1 MRNLLLLLL
10 FFCSSCFVVAQESS
24 GVFRYGKL
32 KNGLTYYIR
41 HTEVQ
46 SGYADYYLVQ
56 NVGSLLEDDN
66 QNGLAHVLEH
76 MAFHS
81 TQSFPDG
88 VPAFLQRHGVETFN
102 AVTKYDETIYHIDH
116 VPTASRVLVDSCV
129 LVLRMC
135 PVRIPVG
142 RLRYAVR
149 TRADF
154 GRPFRPAGCGRSG
167 RFWRD
172 RTGVFGAVRWRCA
185 PVPVG
190 ATAVYTVHPRTVCPL
205 SAACRR
211 GSATPRRRIAGN

>member
-88 VPAFLQRHGVETFN
+88 VQCHMFQDMSLFT
-102 AVTKYDETIYHIDH
+102 T
-116 VPTASRVLVDSCV
+116 SW
-129 LVLRMC
+129 
-135 PVRIPVG
+135 
-142 RLRYAVR
+142 
-149 TRADF
+149 
-154 GRPFRPAGCGRSG
+154 SG
-167 RFWRD
+167 D
-172 RTGVFGAVRWRCA
+172 VQC
-185 PVPVG
+185 
-190 ATAVYTVHPRTVCPL
+190 CD
-205 SAACRR
+205 
-211 GSATPRRRIAGN
+211 